1 MTQSTAQQQIAQRVD
16 RLIRSLVG
24 VVDLAPSWNE
34 HGRLTGIDILKH
46 VDVQEHQLV
55 RNVVS
60 GLGAG
65 CGIKLAR
72 AAVRVHIDASAFA
85 EVSAAAAPRAAHTPE
100 DLPAGPSAAAQQN
113 GNGKVHAATNGNG
126 NGNGNGKNGGAL
138 KPAARGIDAGRPDG
152 PVRAPT
158 RNGTVAARRQIAVR
172 DSVRQR
178 AADEAARISARAL
191 KPEERALLPAD
202 TGEELCLERIH
213 LERHG
218 PLLRCRVT
226 LMLNAHRYSA
236 IADAPD
242 SPTAEAE
249 LAARVTL
256 DALRAGN
263 LTDAKLEGVG
273 FTTIN
278 DTTFVAASIRV
289 TRADVAQAGTAPL
302 LDSMAYAATLA
313 VLNAVGPLTSVHRE
327 AGERELSRL

>member
-1 MTQSTAQQQIAQRVD
+1 MTQPTAKQQIAHRVD
-16 RLIRSLVG
+16 RLVRSLVG

-34 HGRLTGIDILKH
+34 HGRLTGVDILKH
-46 VDVQEHQLV
+46 ADVQEHQLV

-65 CGIKLAR
+65 CGIKLSR
-72 AAVRVHIDASAFA
+72 DAVRVHVDASAFA
-85 EVSAAAAPRAAHTPE
+85 QVSAAAAASAAPTPE
-100 DLPAGPSAAAQQN
+100 APPAATPAAAKQN
-113 GNGKVHAATNGNG
+113 GNGKVHAAANGHG
-126 NGNGNGKNGGAL
+126 NGNGNGKDAGAL
-138 KPAARGIDAGRPDG
+138 KPPAGDAGRTNG
-152 PVRAPT
+152 AVRAPA
-158 RNGTVAARRQIAVR
+158 NDGTLAGRRQMALR
-172 DSVRQR
+172 NSVRQR
-178 AADEAARISARAL
+178 AEDEAARINARAL
-191 KPEERALLPAD
+191 TPEERVLLPAESD
-202 TGEELCLERIH
+202 RELSLERIH

-226 LMLNAHRYSA
+226 LILDTHRYSA
-236 IADAPD
+236 IAEVPD

-256 DALRAGN
+256 DALRAGA

-278 DTTFVAASIRV
+278 DTTFVAASIRLA
-289 TRADVAQAGTAPL
+289 RANVARAGTAPL